1 MAFHLLCVHLV
12 AKRSAL
18 RTSVPHPSAVKSES
32 NDPIVDH
39 AAKDAASSPLHVVP
53 RSESSRASRK
63 GPALGEILVERK
75 ALTEEQ
81 LREAMSRQ
89 QRSRKR
95 LGEIL
100 MELGFTSPDAVL
112 DGLSAQLGVPPTRVN
127 SYTVT
132 PEALTCLS
140 EKVARKY
147 TAVPLLKVG
156 STLIVATANPR
167 DLQALDDLR
176 FAAGCEVQ
184 TMIALESEILQALAT
199 FYGNPFA
206 IEAEAERAN
215 VIVDVPGQ
223 QLDLQDQ
230 GTQKSASSIVDRIL
244 ARGATDRASDIHL
257 EPTKNSLR
265 VRFRID
271 GMLHEVAELL
281 PVLAPAVVARLK
293 VLAGMDISV
302 HRNPQ
307 DGRFSATINGKSL
320 DIRTSTFPTIWGE
333 KAVLRLL
340 DRSSL
345 QSSASHVMGGRS
357 LEAFRD
363 LIRRNEGIVLV
374 TGPTGCGKTST
385 LYAALAELAES
396 GRNVVTVEDP
406 VEYWLPGVSQSQT
419 NPKAGYTFAQ
429 GLRAILRQDPDVI
442 MVGEIR
448 DPETLQTAIEA
459 SLTGHLVLSTLH
471 TNGTVAT
478 VTRLLDMGVEPYL
491 LASSV
496 AGVVAQRL
504 VRKTCE
510 SCKKPIPVP
519 ESVKHL
525 FGDNPPKTMYQG
537 VGCAECRGIG
547 YLGRVGVFELLTMNA
562 ELRRLVNA
570 RATEEEILTAARAAG
585 LSMLREEALTLVRSG
600 MTTLEEVARVFH
612 EIELPA
618 THAVTTV
625 ISEAV

>member
-1 MAFHLLCVHLV
+1 LSLV
-12 AKRSAL
+12 AKRPKTEPA
-18 RTSVPHPSAVKSES
+18 
-32 NDPIVDH
+32 DPIDDTE
-39 AAKDAASSPLHVVP
+39 KDSAPTALHVVP
-53 RSESSRASRK
+53 RSDLSRASRK

-75 ALTEEQ
+75 TLTEEQ

-89 QRSRKR
+89 QRTRKR

-100 MELGFTSPDAVL
+100 MELGFASPDAVL
-112 DGLSAQLGVPPTRVN
+112 DGLSEQLGVPPTRVN

-132 PEALTCLS
+132 PEALSYLS

-147 TAVPLLKVG
+147 TAVPMLKVG
-156 STLIVATANPR
+156 STLVVATANPR
-167 DLQALDDLR
+167 DLKALDDLK

-184 TMIALESEILQALAT
+184 TMIALESEIQQALAT

-206 IEAEAERAN
+206 SDAEAERAT
-215 VIVDVPGQ
+215 VVVDVPGP

-230 GTQKSASSIVDRIL
+230 NTQKSASSIVDRIL
-244 ARGATDRASDIHL
+244 ARGVGDRASDIHI
-257 EPTKNSLR
+257 EPTKHSLR

-271 GMLHEVAELL
+271 GMLHEVAEFL

-293 VLAGMDISV
+293 VLASMDIAV

-320 DIRTSTFPTIWGE
+320 DVRTSTFPTIWGE

-345 QSSASHVMGGRS
+345 QRSTSHVMSGRA
-357 LEAFRD
+357 LETFRD

-374 TGPTGCGKTST
+374 TGPTGSGKTST

-396 GRNVVTVEDP
+396 GKNVLTIEDP

-429 GLRAILRQDPDVI
+429 GLRAILRQDPNVI

-448 DPETLQTAIEA
+448 DPETLSTAIEA

-478 VTRLLDMGVEPYL
+478 VTRLLEMGVEPYL
-491 LASSV
+491 LASSM

-504 VRKTCE
+504 VRKACE
-510 SCKKPIPVP
+510 HCKRPVP
-519 ESVKHL
+519 VPDSVKHL
-525 FGDNPPKTMYQG
+525 FGDNPPKTMFQG
-537 VGCAECRGIG
+537 AGCAECQGIG

-570 RATEEEILTAARAAG
+570 HASEAEMLTAARASG
-585 LSMLREEALTLVRSG
+585 LFTLREEALRLVREG
-600 MTTLEEVARVFH
+600 TTTLEEIARVFP
-612 EIELPA
+612 EIEVPA
-618 THAVTTV
+618 ARPAMSV

>member
-1 MAFHLLCVHLV
+1 VHV
-12 AKRSAL
+12 KRTPS
-18 RTSVPHPSAVKSES
+18 RTDVPDAPSPNPTDPVDDHAVKES
-32 NDPIVDH
+32 G
-39 AAKDAASSPLHVVP
+39 ATLHVVP
-53 RSESSRASRK
+53 RSDSRLSRK
-63 GPALGEILVERK
+63 GPALGEILVERR

-81 LREAMSRQ
+81 LREAMTRQ
-89 QRSRKR
+89 QRTRKR
-95 LGEIL
+95 LGEVL
-100 MELGFTSPDAVL
+100 MELGFASPDAVL
-112 DGLSAQLGVPPTRVN
+112 DGLSEQLGVPPTRVN

-132 PEALTCLS
+132 PEALSCLS

-156 STLIVATANPR
+156 STLMVATANPR
-167 DLQALDDLR
+167 DLKALDDLR

-184 TMIALESEILQALAT
+184 TMIALESEIQQALAT
-199 FYGNPFA
+199 FYGTPFGN
-206 IEAEAERAN
+206 EAEAEKAT
-215 VIVDVPGQ
+215 VVVDVPGP

-230 GTQKSASSIVDRIL
+230 HTQKSASSIVDRIL
-244 ARGATDRASDIHL
+244 ARGVGDRASDIHI
-257 EPTKNSLR
+257 EPTRHSLR

-271 GMLHEVAELL
+271 GMLHEVAEFL

-293 VLAGMDISV
+293 VLASMDIAV

-320 DIRTSTFPTIWGE
+320 DVRTSTFPTIWGE
-333 KAVLRLL
+333 KVVLRLL

-345 QSSASHVMGGRS
+345 QRSTSHVMNGRA
-357 LEAFRD
+357 LETFRD
-363 LIRRNEGIVLV
+363 LIRRNDGIVLV
-374 TGPTGCGKTST
+374 TGPTGSGKTST

-396 GRNVVTVEDP
+396 GKNVLTIEDP

-429 GLRAILRQDPDVI
+429 GLRAILRQDPNVI

-448 DPETLQTAIEA
+448 DPETLSTAIEA

-478 VTRLLDMGVEPYL
+478 VTRLLEMGVEPYL

-496 AGVVAQRL
+496 AGIIAQRL

-510 SCKKPIPVP
+510 HCRRPIPVP
-519 ESVKHL
+519 DSVKHL
-525 FGDNPPKTMYQG
+525 FGDAPPKTLFQG
-537 VGCAECRGIG
+537 AGCPECRGIG
-547 YLGRVGVFELLTMNA
+547 YLGRVGVFELLTMDA
-562 ELRRLVNA
+562 DLRRLVNG
-570 RATEEEILTAARAAG
+570 RAPEETMLVAARESG
-585 LSMLREEALTLVRSG
+585 FFTLCEEALRLVREG
-600 MTTLEEVARVFH
+600 TTTLEEIARVFP
-612 EIELPA
+612 EIDVPA
-618 THAVTTV
+618 TRTAMNM

>member
-1 MAFHLLCVHLV
+1 V
-12 AKRSAL
+12 AKPKKTDDTA
-18 RTSVPHPSAVKSES
+18 T
-32 NDPIVDH
+32 
-39 AAKDAASSPLHVVP
+39 PLHVVRP
-53 RSESSRASRK
+53 SEASRISRK

-81 LREAMSRQ
+81 LREAMTRQ
-89 QRSRKR
+89 QRTRKR

-100 MELGFTSPDAVL
+100 MELGFASPDAVL
-112 DGLSAQLGVPPTRVN
+112 DGLSEQLGVPPTRVN

-156 STLIVATANPR
+156 STLVVATANPR

-184 TMIALESEILQALAT
+184 TMIALESEIEQALAT

-206 IEAEAERAN
+206 GDNDGERAT
-215 VIVDVPGQ
+215 VVVDVPGP

-230 GTQKSASSIVDRIL
+230 TTQKSASAIVDRIL
-244 ARGATDRASDIHL
+244 ARGAGDRASDIHL
-257 EPTKNSLR
+257 EPTKHSFR

-271 GMLHEVAELL
+271 GILHDAAELL

-293 VLAGMDISV
+293 VLAGMDIAT

-307 DGRFSATINGKSL
+307 DGRFSATINGKSI
-320 DIRTSTFPTIWGE
+320 DVRTSTYPTIWGE

-340 DRSSL
+340 DRQNL
-345 QSSASHVMGGRS
+345 QRSTSHVMTGRS
-357 LEAFRD
+357 LDKFRD

-374 TGPTGCGKTST
+374 TGPTGSGKTST
-385 LYAALAELAES
+385 LYAALGELAES
-396 GRNVVTVEDP
+396 GKNVVTIEDP
-406 VEYWLPGVSQSQT
+406 VEYWLPGVSQAQT
-419 NPKAGYTFAQ
+419 NPKAGFTFAN

-448 DPETLQTAIEA
+448 DPETLNTAIEA

-471 TNGTVAT
+471 TNGSVAT
-478 VTRLLDMGVEPYL
+478 LTRLLEMGIEPYL
-491 LASSV
+491 LAS
-496 AGVVAQRL
+496 AMGGVVAQRL

-510 SCKKPIPVP
+510 SCKRPIPVP
-519 ESVKHL
+519 ESVKHV
-525 FGDNPPKTMYQG
+525 FGDNPPRTIFDG
-537 VGCAECRGIG
+537 AGCTECRGIG
-547 YLGRVGVFELLTMNA
+547 YLGRVGVFELLTIDGN
-562 ELRRLVNA
+562 LRRLLNT
-570 RATEEEILTAARAAG
+570 RASEDEIIAAARESG
-585 LSMLREEALTLVRSG
+585 LSTLREEALALVRNG
-600 MTTLEEVARVFH
+600 TTTLEEIARVFH
-612 EIELPA
+612 EIQLPA
-618 THAVTTV
+618 TQTERAM

>member
-1 MAFHLLCVHLV
+1 MAFHLLPVRIV
-12 AKRSAL
+12 SK
-18 RTSVPHPSAVKSES
+18 RTSKAADPIDDGAVKDS
-32 NDPIVDH
+32 
-39 AAKDAASSPLHVVP
+39 ATTLHVVP
-53 RSESSRASRK
+53 RSESPRIARK

-75 ALTEEQ
+75 TLTEDQ
-81 LREAMSRQ
+81 LREAMTRQ

-100 MELGFTSPDAVL
+100 MELGFASPDAVL
-112 DGLSAQLGVPPTRVN
+112 DGLSEQLGVPPTRVN

-156 STLIVATANPR
+156 STLVVATANPR
-167 DLQALDDLR
+167 DLKALDDLR
-176 FAAGCEVQ
+176 FAAGCEVT
-184 TMIALESEILQALAT
+184 TMIALESEIQQALAT

-206 IEAEAERAN
+206 NDAEAERAT
-215 VIVDVPGQ
+215 VVVDVPGP

-230 GTQKSASSIVDRIL
+230 NTQKSASSIVDRIL
-244 ARGATDRASDIHL
+244 ARGVGDRASDIHI
-257 EPTKNSLR
+257 EPTKHSLR

-293 VLAGMDISV
+293 VLAGMDIAV

-307 DGRFSATINGKSL
+307 DGRFTATINGKSL
-320 DIRTSTFPTIWGE
+320 DVRASTFPTIWGE

-345 QSSASHVMGGRS
+345 HRSPSHIMSGRP
-357 LEAFRD
+357 LNTFRE

-374 TGPTGCGKTST
+374 TGPVGSGKTST
-385 LYAALAELAES
+385 LYAALGELAES
-396 GRNVVTVEDP
+396 GKNVVTVEDP

-419 NPKAGYTFAQ
+419 NPKAGYTFAH
-429 GLRAILRQDPDVI
+429 GLRAILRQDPNII

-448 DPETLQTAIEA
+448 DPETLSTAIEA

-471 TNGTVAT
+471 TNGAVAT
-478 VTRLLDMGVEPYL
+478 LTRLLEMGIEPYL
-491 LASSV
+491 LASSM

-510 SCKKPIPVP
+510 QCKRPVP
-519 ESVKHL
+519 VSQSIRHL
-525 FGDNPPKTMYQG
+525 FGDNPPKTIFQG
-537 VGCAECRGIG
+537 AGCTECQGIG
-547 YLGRVGVFELLTMNA
+547 YLGRVGVFEVLTMNA
-562 ELRRLVNA
+562 ELRRLINA
-570 RATEEEILTAARAAG
+570 RATEEEILTAARASG
-585 LSMLREEALTLVRSG
+585 LSILREEALALVRNG
-600 MTTLEEVARVFH
+600 TTTLEEIARVFP

-618 THAVTTV
+618 TDEETLQV
-625 ISEAV
+625 SEAV

>member
-1 MAFHLLCVHLV
+1 MG
-12 AKRSAL
+12 KRNA
-18 RTSVPHPSAVKSES
+18 PGAA
-32 NDPIVDH
+32 H
-39 AAKDAASSPLHVVP
+39 AAQRATEHQSVTDPTADVPTPDPFSTLRVVP
-53 RSESSRASRK
+53 RSVEQPRGSKK

-81 LREAMSRQ
+81 LREAMTRQ

-100 MELGFTSPDAVL
+100 MELGFASPDAVL

-156 STLIVATANPR
+156 TTLMVATANPR

-199 FYGNPFA
+199 FYGNPFDC
-206 IEAEAERAN
+206 ESDAESAS
-215 VIVDVPGQ
+215 VIVEVPGP

-230 GTQKSASSIVDRIL
+230 STQKSASSIVDRIL
-244 ARGATDRASDIHL
+244 ARAAGDRASDIHL
-257 EPTKNSLR
+257 EPTKHSLR

-293 VLAGMDISV
+293 ILAGMDIAI

-320 DIRTSTFPTIWGE
+320 DVRTSTFPTIWGE
-333 KAVLRLL
+333 KAVVRLL

-345 QSSASHVMGGRS
+345 QSKVSNVMSGRP
-357 LEAFRD
+357 LETFRD
-363 LIRRNEGIVLV
+363 LIKRPEGIVLV
-374 TGPTGCGKTST
+374 TGPTGSGKTST

-396 GRNVVTVEDP
+396 GKNVVTVEDP
-406 VEYWLPGVSQSQT
+406 VEYWLPGVSQGQT
-419 NPKAGYTFAQ
+419 NPKAGFTFAQ

-448 DPETLQTAIEA
+448 DPETLHTAIEA

-471 TNGTVAT
+471 TNGAVAT
-478 VTRLLDMGVEPYL
+478 LTRLLEMGIEPYL
-491 LASSV
+491 LASSM

-510 SCKKPIPVP
+510 ACKRRTPTP
-519 ESVKHL
+519 ESIKHL
-525 FGDNPPKTMYQG
+525 FGANPPDTLFHG

-547 YLGRVGVFELLTMNA
+547 YKGRVGVFELLAMTA
-562 ELRRLVNA
+562 ELRRLLFA
-570 RATEEEILTAARAAG
+570 RASEGEILASARASG
-585 LSMLREEALTLVRSG
+585 LTTLREEALRLVREG
-600 MTTLEEVARVFH
+600 TTTIEEITRVFH
-612 EIELPA
+612 EIEAPPA
-618 THAVTTV
+618 DATTPIV
-625 ISEAV
+625 SEAV

>member
-1 MAFHLLCVHLV
+1 VDAPDSKPVD
-12 AKRSAL
+12 
-18 RTSVPHPSAVKSES
+18 
-32 NDPIVDH
+32 DPLANHQAPH
-39 AAKDAASSPLHVVP
+39 AAASLRVVP
-53 RSESSRASRK
+53 RSNEQARTAKK

-81 LREAMSRQ
+81 LREAMTRQ

-100 MELGFTSPDAVL
+100 MELGFASPDAVL

-167 DLQALDDLR
+167 DLQALDDLK

-184 TMIALESEILQALAT
+184 TMIALESEIQQALAT

-206 IEAEAERAN
+206 SDIEAERAS
-215 VIVDVPGQ
+215 VVVDVPGQ

-230 GTQKSASSIVDRIL
+230 GTLKSASSIIDRIL
-244 ARGATDRASDIHL
+244 ARAVSDRASDIHL

-293 VLAGMDISV
+293 VLACMDIAV

-320 DIRTSTFPTIWGE
+320 DVRASTFPTIWGE
-333 KAVLRLL
+333 KAVLRML
-340 DRSSL
+340 DRASL
-345 QSSASHVMGGRS
+345 QSSVSSLMTGRS
-357 LEAFRD
+357 LETFSD
-363 LIRRNEGIVLV
+363 LIKRPEGIVLV
-374 TGPTGCGKTST
+374 TGPTGSGKTST

-396 GRNVVTVEDP
+396 GKNVVTVEDP
-406 VEYWLPGVSQSQT
+406 VEYWLPGVSQGQT
-419 NPKAGYTFAQ
+419 NPKAGFTFAQ

-448 DPETLQTAIEA
+448 DPETLNTAIEA

-471 TNGTVAT
+471 TNGAVAT
-478 VTRLLDMGVEPYL
+478 LTRLLEMGIEPYL
-491 LASSV
+491 LASSM

-510 SCKKPIPVP
+510 SCKRAMPMP
-519 ESVKHL
+519 ESAKHL
-525 FGDNPPKTMYQG
+525 FGANPPKTLFHG
-537 VGCAECRGIG
+537 IGCAECRGIG
-547 YLGRVGVFELLTMNA
+547 YHGRVGVFELMTMNA
-562 ELRRLVNA
+562 ELRRLLFA
-570 RATEEEILTAARAAG
+570 RASEEEILTAARESG
-585 LSMLREEALTLVRSG
+585 LATLREEALRLVREG
-600 MTTLEEVARVFH
+600 ITTLEEITRVFH
-612 EIELPA
+612 ELEAPA
-618 THAVTTV
+618 VQTGKA

>member
-1 MAFHLLCVHLV
+1 M
-12 AKRSAL
+12 KRTPS
-18 RTSVPHPSAVKSES
+18 RTNVPDSPLPKAT
-32 NDPIVDH
+32 DPIDDCPV
-39 AAKDAASSPLHVVP
+39 KDSATTLHVVP
-53 RSESSRASRK
+53 RADSSRASRK

-75 ALTEEQ
+75 TLTEEQ
-81 LREAMSRQ
+81 LREAMTRQ

-100 MELGFTSPDAVL
+100 MELGFASPDAVL
-112 DGLSAQLGVPPTRVN
+112 DGLSEQLGVPPTRVN
-127 SYTVT
+127 SVTVT
-132 PEALTCLS
+132 PEALTYLS

-156 STLIVATANPR
+156 STLVVATANPR
-167 DLQALDDLR
+167 DLKALDDLR

-184 TMIALESEILQALAT
+184 TMIALESEIHQALAT
-199 FYGNPFA
+199 FYGNPFVTD
-206 IEAEAERAN
+206 IETERAT
-215 VIVDVPGQ
+215 VVVDVPGP

-230 GTQKSASSIVDRIL
+230 NTQKSASSIIDRIL
-244 ARGATDRASDIHL
+244 ARAVGDRASDIHI
-257 EPTKNSLR
+257 EPTKHSLR

-271 GMLHEVAELL
+271 GMLHEVAEFL

-293 VLAGMDISV
+293 VLASMDIAV

-320 DIRTSTFPTIWGE
+320 DVRTSTFPTIWGE

-345 QSSASHVMGGRS
+345 QRSASHVMGGRA
-357 LEAFRD
+357 LETFRD

-374 TGPTGCGKTST
+374 TGPTGSGKTST
-385 LYAALAELAES
+385 LYAALGELAES
-396 GRNVVTVEDP
+396 GKNVLTIEDP

-419 NPKAGYTFAQ
+419 NLKAGYTFAQ
-429 GLRAILRQDPDVI
+429 GLRAILRQDPNVI

-448 DPETLQTAIEA
+448 DPETLSTAIEA

-471 TNGTVAT
+471 TNGTVST
-478 VTRLLDMGVEPYL
+478 VTRLLEMGVEPYL
-491 LASSV
+491 LASSI

-510 SCKKPIPVP
+510 NCKRPVP
-519 ESVKHL
+519 VPDSVRHL
-525 FGDNPPKTMYQG
+525 FGDNPPKTIFEG
-537 VGCAECRGIG
+537 AGCTECHGIG
-547 YLGRVGVFELLTMNA
+547 YLGRVGVFELLTMDA

-570 RATEEEILTAARAAG
+570 RATEEALVTAARASG
-585 LSMLREEALTLVRSG
+585 LFTLREEALRLVREG
-600 MTTLEEVARVFH
+600 TTTLEEIARVFP
-612 EIELPA
+612 EIEVPA
-618 THAVTTV
+618 TRAAMTV

>member
-1 MAFHLLCVHLV
+1 MCATV
-12 AKRSAL
+12 AKRHLHRTDAIQSPGGKTETGNPTVDPPVKESAT
-18 RTSVPHPSAVKSES
+18 TS
-32 NDPIVDH
+32 
-39 AAKDAASSPLHVVP
+39 LHVVP
-53 RSESSRASRK
+53 RSELSRLSRK
-63 GPALGEILVERK
+63 GPALGEILVERRT
-75 ALTEEQ
+75 LTEEQ
-81 LREAMSRQ
+81 LREAMTRQ

-100 MELGFTSPDAVL
+100 MELGFASPDAVL

-132 PEALTCLS
+132 PEALSCLS

-156 STLIVATANPR
+156 STLVVATANPR

-184 TMIALESEILQALAT
+184 TMIALESEIEQALAP

-206 IEAEAERAN
+206 GDNDAERAT
-215 VIVDVPGQ
+215 VVVDVPGP

-230 GTQKSASSIVDRIL
+230 TTQKSASAIVDRIL
-244 ARGATDRASDIHL
+244 ARAAGDRASDIHL
-257 EPTKNSLR
+257 EPTKHSFR

-271 GMLHEVAELL
+271 GLLHDAADLL
-281 PVLAPAVVARLK
+281 PVLAPAVVARVK
-293 VLAGMDISV
+293 VLASMDIAT

-307 DGRFSATINGKSL
+307 DGRFSATVNGKSI
-320 DIRTSTFPTIWGE
+320 DVRTSTYPTIWGE

-340 DRSSL
+340 DRQNLHRTTSN
-345 QSSASHVMGGRS
+345 VMTGRS
-357 LEAFRD
+357 LDRFRD

-374 TGPTGCGKTST
+374 TGPTGSGKTST
-385 LYAALAELAES
+385 LYATLGELAES
-396 GRNVVTVEDP
+396 GRNVVTIEDP
-406 VEYWLPGVSQSQT
+406 VEYWLPGVSQAQT
-419 NPKAGYTFAQ
+419 NPKAGFMFAN

-448 DPETLQTAIEA
+448 DPETLNTAIEA

-471 TNGTVAT
+471 TNGSVAT
-478 VTRLLDMGVEPYL
+478 LTRLMEMGVEPYL
-491 LASSV
+491 LASAT

-504 VRKTCE
+504 VRKICE
-510 SCKKPIPVP
+510 SCKRPIPVP

-525 FGDNPPKTMYQG
+525 FGDNPPKTMYHG
-537 VGCAECRGIG
+537 SGCGDCRGIG
-547 YLGRVGVFELLTMNA
+547 YLGRAGVFELLTMDA
-562 ELRRLVNA
+562 ELRRLLNA
-570 RATEEEILTAARAAG
+570 RATEEEILTAARASG
-585 LSMLREEALTLVRSG
+585 LSTLREEALALVRSG
-600 MTTLEEVARVFH
+600 TTTLEEVSRVFH
-612 EIELPA
+612 EIEVPA
-618 THAVTTV
+618 AAQPTA